1 MLSLA
6 AAGHVREYRQ
16 RTTDNEQR
24 PRALQFNRVPASIE
38 LKDICVDTPN
48 GTRILD
54 TISLRIAA
62 GESVA
67 FIGRSG
73 AGKTTALRLIN
84 GLVKPSLGE
93 VRVDGVPLAGTDLIA
108 LRRRTGY
115 IIQGSGL
122 FPHRTV
128 YENIATIPRLLGW
141 REDDI
146 RVAAEELLHTLGLD
160 GFGKRMPRSLS
171 GGEQQRVGIARAIIA
186 RPSILLCDEPFGALD
201 PIVRRE
207 LQDVFR
213 AMRGAPVW
221 RTAIGPSDREGGA
234 AEAGESTQVMT
245 AAAATIVFVTH
256 DLAEALRIAERVVVF
271 DHGHVVED
279 VAASHF
285 AESRE
290 PVARA
295 LVEAARW

>member
-1 MLSLA
+1 
-6 AAGHVREYRQ
+6 
-16 RTTDNEQR
+16 
-24 PRALQFNRVPASIE
+24 

-54 TISLRIAA
+54 AVSLRIAA

-128 YENIATIPRLLGW
+128 YENIATVPRLLAW
-141 REDDI
+141 REDEI

-160 GFGKRMPRSLS
+160 GFGTRMPRSLS

-221 RTAIGPSDREGGA
+221 RTAIAPSDREGGA

-271 DHGHVVED
+271 DRGHVVED
-279 VAASHF
+279 VAANHF

>member
-1 MLSLA
+1 M
-6 AAGHVREYRQ
+6 
-16 RTTDNEQR
+16 
-24 PRALQFNRVPASIE
+24 PASIE
-38 LKDICVDTPN
+38 LKDICVDVPK

-54 TISLRIAA
+54 AVGLRIAA

-84 GLVKPSLGE
+84 GLATPSRGE
-93 VRVDGVPLAGTDLIA
+93 VRIDDVPLAGTDLIA

-128 YENIATIPRLLGW
+128 YENIATVPRLLGW
-141 REDDI
+141 RQDDV
-146 RVAAEELLHTLGLD
+146 RVAADELLRTLGLA
-160 GFGKRMPRSLS
+160 GFGERMPRSLS

-186 RPSILLCDEPFGALD
+186 RPAILLCDEPFGALD

-213 AMRGAPVW
+213 SMRGASVWSAPGPV
-221 RTAIGPSDREGGA
+221 RSADAATAGA
-234 AEAGESTQVMT
+234 AVPGTTPPATP
-245 AAAATIVFVTH
+245 AATIVFVTH

-271 DHGHVVED
+271 DRGRIVED
-279 VAASHF
+279 VAANQF

-290 PVARA
+290 PAARA